1 MAALPRSYGPA
12 AADDGAGRGCHTF
25 VTGTTAPR
33 HVCAVY
39 WSRKAEDT
47 SMTKTWL
54 RIAGT
59 ALGVALVA
67 GAGLATVAAREQG
80 PGGPRGA
87 MGRRGPGGPG
97 GAGGPVAL
105 PLGGLGLTETQ
116 REQVKTAMDG
126 HKGEFDAIRTR
137 MQTARTALQQAVTAD
152 AFDEATVRQKSVDV
166 AAVEADAAVLRAKVH
181 SRGVGAAHART
192 AAEGARA
199 EDAAGRTPGPDAR
212 ALRTAPAGAS
222 AAAPAARVDYE
233 RFATTGYV
241 KSNGGAALV
250 AAPPVRCTAGLN
262 PAGGPAAGA
271 GRSA

>member
-1 MAALPRSYGPA
+1 
-12 AADDGAGRGCHTF
+12 
-25 VTGTTAPR
+25 
-33 HVCAVY
+33 VCAVY
-39 WSRKAEDT
+39 WIRKAEDT

-116 REQVKTAMDG
+116 REQVKTAMDA

-152 AFDEATVRQKSVDV
+152 AFDEAAVRQKSVDV

-181 SRGVGAAHART
+181 SEVWALLTPEQQQKARELN
-192 AAEGARA
+192 AQRA
-199 EDAAGRTPGPDAR
+199 ERRGQMR
-212 ALRTAPAGAS
+212 
-222 AAAPAARVDYE
+222 E
-233 RFATTGYV
+233 RFEQRRQERQQRRQQRG
-241 KSNGGAALV
+241 
-250 AAPPVRCTAGLN
+250 
-262 PAGGPAAGA
+262 
-271 GRSA
+271 